1 MNIEI
6 LSIGNELLSGH
17 TVNTNASVIS
27 QKLLS
32 HGFAVDRVTY
42 LPDEPALL
50 KEGIEEAMKRSSFLI
65 TSGGLGPTGDDL
77 TRDIIAGIYGT
88 SLFYDEEIAADLIKR
103 FGSNLPTLKDQA
115 MVPKGATIIPNI
127 LGTAPGFILEGEA
140 TVMVLPGVPSQME
153 SMLGC
158 IVSHLEK
165 HSLKKHSI
173 ETLYLSHLS
182 EQEVDPYLRA
192 LEKEYP
198 GVQIGICPSY
208 GVLSVYLH
216 AEDSSI
222 LPPICDKIAEKFRT
236 HVYSTSNKLIEVALQ
251 RWMVNNK
258 KTLAVG
264 ESCTGGKIAATLTAH
279 AGSSDYFLGSIVS
292 YSNHLKE
299 SALGVSSETLETHGA
314 VSQEVVIEM
323 AKGVKNLTGADYVLT
338 TSGIAGPSG
347 GTPDK
352 PIGTVWM
359 AIVTPEK
366 TFTGRLP
373 IKHSAG
379 KRGLV
384 IDYSVTYLLTSLYR
398 HLSHNI
404 EPFS

>member
-6 LSIGNELLSGH
+6 LSIGDELLSGH

-32 HGFAVDRVTY
+32 SGYGVDRVTC
-42 LPDEPALL
+42 LPDDPTRL

-77 TRDIIAGIYGT
+77 TRDIMAEIYGT
-88 SLFYDEEIAADLIKR
+88 PLFYDEAIATDLIER

-115 MVPKGATIIPNI
+115 MVPKGATIIPNT

-140 TVMVLPGVPSQME
+140 TAMVLPGVPSQME

-158 IVSHLEK
+158 VVSHLEK
-165 HSLKKHSI
+165 HSLKKHAI
-173 ETLYLSHLS
+173 ETLYLALLS
-182 EQEVDPYLRA
+182 EQQVDPYLRI

-216 AEDSSI
+216 AEDPSI
-222 LPPICDKIAEKFRT
+222 LPPICEKIAEKFRT
-236 HVYSTSNKLIEVALQ
+236 HVYSTSNKQIEVALQ
-251 RWMVNNK
+251 DWMVSKN
-258 KTLAVG
+258 KTLAAG
-264 ESCTGGKIAATLTAH
+264 ESCTGGRLASTLTTH
-279 AGSSDYFLGSIVS
+279 AGSSDYFLGGVVS
-292 YSNHLKE
+292 YSNRLKE
-299 SALGVSSETLETHGA
+299 SALGVSSETLKTHGA
-314 VSQEVVIEM
+314 VSQEVVVEM
-323 AKGVKNLTGADYVLT
+323 AKGVKDLTDADYILT
-338 TSGIAGPSG
+338 TTGIAGPSG

-352 PIGTVWM
+352 PVGTVWM

-366 TFTGRLP
+366 TFTGLLP

-384 IDYSVTYLLTSLYR
+384 IDYSVTYLLASLYR
-398 HLSHNI
+398 YLNYDI

>member
-1 MNIEI
+1 MSIEI

-17 TVNTNASVIS
+17 TVNTNASAIS

-42 LPDEPALL
+42 LPDEPTLL
-50 KEGIEEAMKRSSFLI
+50 QEGIKEAMKRSSFLI

-77 TRDIIAGIYGT
+77 TRDIIAEIYGT
-88 SLFYDEEIAADLIKR
+88 SLFYDEEIAADLIER
-103 FGSNLPTLKDQA
+103 FGANLPTLKDQA
-115 MVPKGATIIPNI
+115 MVPKGATIIQNT

-140 TVMVLPGVPSQME
+140 TTMVLPGVPSQME

-158 IVSHLEK
+158 VVAHLEK
-165 HSLKKHSI
+165 HSLKKHAI
-173 ETLYLSHLS
+173 ETLYLALLS
-182 EQEVDPYLRA
+182 EQQVDPYLRT
-192 LEKEYP
+192 LEKENP

-216 AEDSSI
+216 AEDAKI
-222 LPPICDKIAEKFRT
+222 LPPIRDKIAEKFRM
-236 HVYSTSNKLIEVALQ
+236 HVYSISNKRIEVALHK
-251 RWMVNNK
+251 WMVDHK
-258 KTLAVG
+258 KTLAAG
-264 ESCTGGKIAATLTAH
+264 ESCTGGKIASTLTAH

-299 SALGVSSETLETHGA
+299 SALGVSLETLKVHGA

-323 AKGVKNLTGADYVLT
+323 AKGVKRLTGADYILT

-352 PIGTVWM
+352 PVGTVWM

-366 TFTGRLP
+366 TFTGLLP

-384 IDYSVTYLLTSLYR
+384 IDYAVTYLLASLYR
-398 HLSHNI
+398 FLNCDI